1 MGSQEALAYRA
12 GVHRTYVG
20 RLERGESGVTVEAL
34 AAVLT
39 SLDVSLRD
47 FFKDFTVPIKA
58 RSPRKRG

>member
-1 MGSQEALAYRA
+1 
-12 GVHRTYVG
+12 
-20 RLERGESGVTVEAL
+20 VTVEAL